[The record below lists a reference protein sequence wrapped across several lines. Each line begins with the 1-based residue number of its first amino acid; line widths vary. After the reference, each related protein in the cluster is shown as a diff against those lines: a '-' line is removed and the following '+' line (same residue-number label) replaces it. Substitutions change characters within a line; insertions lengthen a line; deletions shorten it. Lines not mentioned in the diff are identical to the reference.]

1 MSEIKRNGHGAM
13 DMTQGS
19 PTRLIVLFSLP
30 LLAGN
35 VLQQLYNM
43 VDSVVVGNYVGS
55 SALTA
60 VGAGFSI
67 MFLISSLFL
76 GFSMGA
82 TIMIA
87 QYVGAGDQGAVGR
100 TVDTIYSALLVIIVP
115 LTLLGV
121 LASGPLLTLIRVPQE
136 AYEQARTYCMVVL
149 GGIIG
154 TLGYNMNS
162 GIMRGLGDSRTPLIF
177 LFIACVIN
185 IVLDLVFVLVF
196 SWGVFGVALATIL
209 AQICSWVFGIFYI
222 NRKYP
227 FLHIRLFRMRL
238 DRRLLGQVIR
248 LGIPSAI
255 QECQFAVGIL
265 IMQAL
270 INGFGND
277 FAAGF
282 TAANKIDTFAFM
294 PIESFSIAATTYVG
308 QNMGA
313 GRLDRVQ
320 TGTRRALVLGT
331 LVCLAMSAVV
341 LPLRRP
347 LLMLFNREP
356 GVVAARGGIPAPGPL
371 PDVHSGHDVYHER
384 RPPRR
389 RRHDSAHGSLHHLPL
404 GGPHPCGLCVG
415 LFLRPGGD
423 LLGLSHRLGPGPAD
437 LRGVLLPWKVEGQ
450 VHCEPGAAGIAQRPR
465 RSVRRGLSCWSQ
477 DFV

>member
-149 GGIIG
+149 GGIVG

-308 QNMGA
+308 QNVGA
-313 GRLDRVQ
+313 GRMDRVRQ
-320 TGTRRALVLGT
+320 GTRAT
-331 LVCLAMSAVV
+331 LAMGVVWCFAIAAVLMPLSRPIMLLFSKTPAVV
-341 LPLRRP
+341 DAGVLYLWWVLPFYA
-347 LLMLFNREP
+347 LFAIQFVLNNVMRGAGDAVFP
-356 GVVAARGGIPAPGPL
+356 MISSLISVVVVRVVLCYVISDAFGQQYMFACYAGAWLVGVILSGG
-371 PDVHSGHDVYHER
+371 Y
-384 RPPRR
+384 
-389 RRHDSAHGSLHHLPL
+389 
-404 GGPHPCGLCVG
+404 
-415 LFLRPGGD
+415 F
-423 LLGLSHRLGPGPAD
+423 LLGR
-437 LRGVLLPWKVEGQ
+437 WKRFGSMAAAENRMREK
-450 VHCEPGAAGIAQRPR
+450 EP
-465 RSVRRGLSCWSQ
+465 
-477 DFV
+477 

>member
-162 GIMRGLGDSRTPLIF
+162 GIMRGLGDSRDAP
-177 LFIACVIN
+177 
-185 IVLDLVFVLVF
+185 DLPV
-196 SWGVFGVALATIL
+196 
-209 AQICSWVFGIFYI
+209 
-222 NRKYP
+222 
-227 FLHIRLFRMRL
+227 
-238 DRRLLGQVIR
+238 
-248 LGIPSAI
+248 
-255 QECQFAVGIL
+255 
-265 IMQAL
+265 
-270 INGFGND
+270 
-277 FAAGF
+277 
-282 TAANKIDTFAFM
+282 
-294 PIESFSIAATTYVG
+294 
-308 QNMGA
+308 
-313 GRLDRVQ
+313 
-320 TGTRRALVLGT
+320 
-331 LVCLAMSAVV
+331 
-341 LPLRRP
+341 
-347 LLMLFNREP
+347 
-356 GVVAARGGIPAPGPL
+356 
-371 PDVHSGHDVYHER
+371 
-384 RPPRR
+384 
-389 RRHDSAHGSLHHLPL
+389 
-404 GGPHPCGLCVG
+404 
-415 LFLRPGGD
+415 
-423 LLGLSHRLGPGPAD
+423 HRLCHQYCAGSGVCA
-437 LRGVLLPWKVEGQ
+437 GVLLG
-450 VHCEPGAAGIAQRPR
+450 R
-465 RSVRRGLSCWSQ
+465 VRRGPGHHSGPDLLLGVRHLLHQPKVPLPPYPPVPDAAGPAPAGAGDPSGHTLRDTGVPVRGGHTHHAGADQRLRQRFCGRLHRRQQ
-477 DFV
+477 DRHLRLHAHRVLFHRRHHLCGTEHGGGEAGPGTDRDPPGPGAGHSGMPGHVGGGAAPAAAPADALQPGARAWWPPGRHTCSGPSP

>member
-1 MSEIKRNGHGAM
+1 MEK
-13 DMTQGS
+13 DMT
-19 PTRLIVLFSLP
+19 
-30 LLAGN
+30 AGTPGKIIFN
-35 VLQQLYNM
+35 FTMPIFIGNIFQQFYNM
-43 VDSVVVGNYVGS
+43 ADTVIVGKFVGNA
-55 SALTA
+55 ALAA
-60 VGAGFSI
+60 VGACGTLV
-67 MFLISSLFL
+67 FLIIGFL
-76 GFSMGA
+76 QGVTAGF
-82 TIMIA
+82 TVVTA
-87 QYVGAGDQGAVGR
+87 QHFGAGNMKAMKKSVASGAVLTGIV
-100 TVDTIYSALLVIIVP
+100 TVI
-115 LTLLGV
+115 LTLLSMISMAKVLHLMNTPSDMYGEAYGYIMV
-121 LASGPLLTLIRVPQE
+121 ICGGIVAQALYNYLAS
-136 AYEQARTYCMVVL
+136 VL
-149 GGIIG
+149 
-154 TLGYNMNS
+154 
-162 GIMRGLGDSRTPLIF
+162 RALGDSKRPLYF
-177 LFIACVIN
+177 LVIAALLN

-238 DRRLLGQVIR
+238 DRLLLGQVIR

-277 FAAGF
+277 FAAG

-356 GVVAARGGIPAPGPL
+356 GVVAAGEAYLLRALSLMFILAMMFIMNGVLRGAGATTVPMVASIISLWAARIPVAYALAYFFGPEEIYWAY
-371 PDVHSGHDVYHER
+371 PIGW
-384 RPPRR
+384 
-389 RRHDSAHGSLHHLPL
+389 A
-404 GGPHPCGLCVG
+404 
-415 LFLRPGGD
+415 
-423 LLGLSHRLGPGPAD
+423 LGLLICVVSYC
-437 LRGVLLPWKVEGQ
+437 RGRWKDKCIV
-450 VHCEPGAAGIAQRPR
+450 
-465 RSVRRGLSCWSQ
+465 SQ
-477 DFV
+477 APQE